1 METLMP
7 NKAFHPTGLPPLRC
21 GSPVGERKR

>member
-7 NKAFHPTGLPPLRC
+7 NKAFPPTGLPLLRC
-21 GSPVGERKR
+21 GSPAGERKH